1 MSSKSLVVSDLEK
14 FGTGVTFKLGPFIRE
29 GYAKL
34 IQVLCGSY
42 GIFFKEKLTL
52 LDGLEKGFFNLVSA

>member
-1 MSSKSLVVSDLEK
+1 MSSSKSLVVSDLEK
-14 FGTGVTFKLGPFIRE
+14 FGTGVTFKLGPFIKE

-42 GIFFKEKLTL
+42 GILKKKLTL
-52 LDGLEKGFFNLVSA
+52 LDGLEKGLFNLVSA

>member
-1 MSSKSLVVSDLEK
+1 MSSIKSLVVSDLEK

-42 GIFFKEKLTL
+42 GIFKTK
-52 LDGLEKGFFNLVSA
+52 NLPY